1 MSLKINNNIDA
12 LNGYRNLNKN
22 TTAIGRS
29 LERLSS
35 GLRINRAA
43 DDAAGLVISEQLR
56 AQIAGLNRGIAN
68 TETAVNMINT
78 AEGSLDEMNTLLKK
92 VRELSLAAA
101 NTAVNDVSQL
111 QADQAELDNAIL
123 SITRI
128 ASTTQFGT
136 KKLIDGTLAGAN
148 SYDTTK
154 IFKFDVGA
162 NLMTRVDFTPGTV
175 SLVIDSS
182 AETSTFITG
191 IVSVGVSNVASL
203 TSAGTVAATSF
214 GDVISLSVT
223 EAFTSAAAVFSGAN
237 PSITSIVFVARVGDT
252 VVSFNASGMT
262 TASVLAKVNAAQ
274 TEYTLLSGIS
284 ASGGLKVVNNSTG
297 AIGAV
302 RDISLTVKATNSQTS
317 ASYWTGE
324 FNLTATASATGT
336 ISWGHNM
343 ATTVKTSGTAVF
355 SGGFSVVGGSLG
367 DSTTVFINQAGS
379 TLAGSTMRE
388 TIGVG
393 TTRLNIGASMTV
405 TVAGKDYTF
414 ANNESM
420 LDMVSYINLQQTE
433 YKLDVDRDYGFT
445 MVRSLIGSDG
455 DGADLRIRVTDA
467 TGRTSNMSA
476 LNSTKVEFSTGTGGV
491 PAANDGG
498 YDDGVNINAHLEGG
512 GLPGARINLTTT
524 ANDSSILKNNANGLV
539 IDLDTAFAKT
549 AGTVVA
555 NLTRGA
561 LFQVGPNNAQT
572 TAIDIKDVTS
582 SKLGLGGDSTNTL
595 RSLQSLVDKQALI
608 NGFTT
613 QALNVID
620 KAIDDVTNMRGQL
633 GVFQSNT
640 LETSL
645 NSLAIT
651 QQNLTAA
658 ESTIRDTDFAKE
670 SAMFARNQIL
680 VNASTSM
687 LAQANQLPQSV
698 LQLIQGG
705 R

>member
-12 LNGYRNLNKN
+12 MNGYRNLNKN
-22 TTAIGRS
+22 SGAIGKS

-56 AQIAGLNRGIAN
+56 AQISGLNRGIAN
-68 TETAVNMINT
+68 TETAVNMVNT

-101 NTAVNDVSQL
+101 NTAVNDISQL

-128 ASTTQFGT
+128 AATTQFGT

-154 IFKFDVGA
+154 IYRFDVGA

-191 IVSVGVSNVASL
+191 ILSAGVSNVASL
-203 TSAGTVAATSF
+203 TSAGGVAATSF
-214 GDVISLSVT
+214 GDVISLSQT
-223 EAFTSAAAVFSGAN
+223 EFFTSGGLVFSGTAAA
-237 PSITSIVFVARVGDT
+237 ITSIIFVARVGET

-262 TASVLAKVNAAQ
+262 TASVLAAVNTAQ
-274 TEYTLLSGIS
+274 SAYTLLSGIS

-302 RDISLTVKATNSQTS
+302 RDISLTVKATNSVTS
-317 ASYWTGE
+317 VAYYTNE

-343 ATTVKTSGTAVF
+343 ATTIKTSGTAVF
-355 SGGFSVVGGSLG
+355 SGGFSVAGGSFG
-367 DSTTVFINQAGS
+367 DSATVFINQTGS
-379 TLAGSTMRE
+379 NLAGSTMRE
-388 TIGVG
+388 VIGVG
-393 TTRLNIGASMTV
+393 TNRLNIGASMTV
-405 TVAGKDYTF
+405 TVSGKDYTF

-420 LDMVSYINLQQTE
+420 LDMVSYINLQQSE
-433 YKLDVDRDYGFT
+433 YKLAIDHDYGFT
-445 MVRSLIGSDG
+445 MVRTIIGGNG
-455 DGADLRIRVTDA
+455 DAADLRIRVNDA
-467 TGRTSNMSA
+467 TGRSSNMTA
-476 LNSTKVEFSTGTGGV
+476 LGATKVEFSTGTGGV

-498 YDDGVNINAHLEGG
+498 FDDGVNINAHLEGD

-524 ANDSSILKNNANGLV
+524 SEDASILRNNANGLQINV
-539 IDLDTAFAKT
+539 ATAFAKT

-582 SKLGLGGDSTNTL
+582 AKLGLGGDSTNTL

-620 KAIDDVTNMRGQL
+620 KAIDDVTALRGSL
-633 GVFQSNT
+633 GTFQSNT

>member
-284 ASGGLKVVNNSTG
+284 ASGGLRVVTNSTG

-317 ASYWTGE
+317 LSYYTNE

-393 TTRLNIGASMTV
+393 TTRLNLGASMTV

-498 YDDGVNINAHLEGG
+498 YDDGVNINAHLEGA

-524 ANDSSILKNNANGLV
+524 AQDSSILKNNANGLV

-698 LQLIQGG
+698 LQLISG